1 MEIQIWQVGKDES
14 VGEDLQK
21 GCEHDKNTSN
31 KVLKELIK
39 QCRIS

>member
-1 MEIQIWQVGKDES
+1 METQIWQVGKEES

-21 GCEHDKNTSN
+21 GCECDKNTLD